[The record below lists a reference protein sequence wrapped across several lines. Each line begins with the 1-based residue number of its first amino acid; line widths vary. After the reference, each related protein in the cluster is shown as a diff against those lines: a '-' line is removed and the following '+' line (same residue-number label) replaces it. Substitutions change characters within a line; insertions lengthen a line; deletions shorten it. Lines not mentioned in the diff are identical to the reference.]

1 MENVAFKMPAGR
13 CCTGGALNESDDRMN
28 RAPSPLIPIAEP
40 GQAAA
45 PEPRAG
51 LRGWPVLR
59 LGFRPFY
66 LGTAL
71 LACLSVPLWVGLFLG
86 HMRLDLP
93 LPPLWWHAHEMLF
106 GFAAGVIAGFLLTA
120 VRAWTGLRTPQG
132 PLLGALVVL
141 WLVARVLAVTG
152 PAVWFVVLDLALL
165 PLVGVLLLRVLYQA
179 GNDRNIPLIGIL
191 LLMTLANAVF
201 HAAAQ
206 GWLPLDWAMRALYA
220 QLGLI
225 LMVISVVTGR
235 VVPLFTRN
243 VTPGLKNAVPR
254 KFELTLLAVTAVT
267 LAAWVLQLSAVLTAA
282 LAGVSALLHAR
293 RLWLW
298 RPLVTLRRPILW
310 ILHFSYAWM
319 PVGFAMLALAQFGW
333 VAETLAVHAFAVGVT
348 GGLII
353 GMVTRTARGHTGRP
367 LQTSRLEVTAYVLV
381 LLAAVS
387 RVLLPALWPAAY
399 VRGVELSSVLWSL
412 GFLLYLVQYT
422 PWLLRARADGKDG

>member
-1 MENVAFKMPAGR
+1 M
-13 CCTGGALNESDDRMN
+13 S

-45 PEPRAG
+45 PTREPA

-66 LGTAL
+66 LGAAL

-86 HMRLDLP
+86 HMALDLP
-93 LPPLWWHAHEMLF
+93 LAPLWWHAHEMLF

-120 VRAWTGLRTPQG
+120 VRAWTGLATPRG
-132 PLLGALVVL
+132 PVLGALVLL
-141 WLVARVLAVTG
+141 WLLARVLAVTG
-152 PAVWFVVLDLALL
+152 PYAWFALFDLALL
-165 PLVGVLLLRVLYQA
+165 PVVGVLLLRVLWLA

-201 HAAAQ
+201 HMAALD
-206 GWLPLDWAMRALYA
+206 WLPMDWAMRALYA

-225 LMVISVVTGR
+225 LMVISVVAGR

-254 KFELTLLAVTAVT
+254 KYELTVLAVTGAA
-267 LAAWVLQLSAVLTAA
+267 LAAWVLQLPAGLTAL
-282 LAGVSALLHAR
+282 LAGVAALLHAR

-319 PVGFAMLALAQFGW
+319 PLGFVLLALAQLGW
-333 VAETLAVHAFAVGVT
+333 VLETLAVHAFAVGVT

-353 GMVTRTARGHTGRP
+353 GMLTRTARGHTGRP
-367 LQTSRLEVTAYVLV
+367 LQPSRLEVTAYVLV
-381 LLAAVS
+381 LLAAVA
-387 RVLLPALWPAAY
+387 RALLPALWPAAY

-422 PWLLRARADGKDG
+422 PWLLRTRLDGKDG